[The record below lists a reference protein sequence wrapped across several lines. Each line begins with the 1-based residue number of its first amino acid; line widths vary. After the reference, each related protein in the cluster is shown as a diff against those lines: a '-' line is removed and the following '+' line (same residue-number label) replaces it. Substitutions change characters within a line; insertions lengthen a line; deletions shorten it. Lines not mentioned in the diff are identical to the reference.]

1 MSFACGSFEDQFE
14 DFAGQNTL
22 EEITFEVPFDLF
34 LIRASISTIASTAA
48 DAYARV
54 IKDKGLGSEVIIVDA
69 GPVPPSRN
77 LPAVTGQTTGVDVVV
92 FLQKGDLITVELNL
106 VLTNTIKRAKYVLGY
121 VCPLLFVDTST
132 EILIP

>member
-1 MSFACGSFEDQFE
+1 MSFALGSFEDQFE
-14 DFAGQNTL
+14 DFNGAATL
-22 EEITFEVPFDLF
+22 DEITFEVPFDCF
-34 LIRASISTIASTAA
+34 LTRASVSTIAATAA

-69 GPVPPSRN
+69 GPAPPNRN
-77 LPAVTGQTTGVDVVV
+77 LPVVTGGTTGVDVMT
-92 FLQKGDLITVELNL
+92 FLEKGDLITVELNL

-121 VCPLLFVDTST
+121 ACPLLFVDTST

>member
-14 DFAGQNTL
+14 DFNGQSTF
-22 EEITFEVPFDLF
+22 EEIKFEVPFDCF
-34 LIRASISTIASTAA
+34 LTRASLSTVASTAA

-54 IKDKGLGSEVIIVDA
+54 IKDKGLGSELIIVDA
-69 GPVPPSRN
+69 GPAPPSRN
-77 LPAVTGQTTGVDVVV
+77 LPAVTGVTTGLDVLV

-121 VCPLLFVDTST
+121 ACPLIFVDTST